1 MAKKVIEKKKT
12 EDKGTEK
19 TLKFTKKQLIKSN
32 KYIGKR
38 DALNALLENEKTY
51 THKEVE
57 KILNDFYKGGV
68 K

>member
-38 DALNALLENEKTY
+38 DALNALLEDEKTY
-51 THKEVE
+51 TNKEVE